1 MKKSSLILK
10 LAVFITT
17 LMFLSCA
24 TTPKKTLQLRKI
36 TDIELSN
43 GLKILVV
50 PDHSLPRVSLN
61 LMVQV
66 GSALEEAGY
75 EGVNSLTLAMIEQG
89 TSTRSATQIADDFAQ
104 IGSELNQSSGYD
116 FSTISSSSLSVDKGE
131 LLSLFS
137 DVVMNPSFSSGET
150 DRKKNEFIAT
160 IKKQR
165 DQPSSY
171 ADILFAQALYDSHP
185 YAHSPIG
192 NLDSIKSLS
201 RSDLLKHYFKFYRPN
216 NSRLAIVGDID
227 DAFIEKV
234 KSTFEKWSAKPVMVN
249 PVPVPTQAINKW
261 KVENKPA
268 AQQTQIRIG
277 HLGLKRS
284 HPDYMSVRLA
294 NFILGGDFTSRL
306 NQRIRDD
313 LGLTYSI
320 SSSFDFRLNEGPFLI
335 STFSRHDV
343 VGKVLEETLKMMN
356 DFVEKGVTE
365 QELNTA
371 KSVFKG
377 QFPAVI
383 ETADRY
389 AGNINALRFYGV
401 GEAYLANFNQLV
413 SSVSVK
419 QVNEAIKKYFKTQ
432 NLTVVLYTDKEKVMS
447 QLKNPHF
454 LFDFK

>member
-10 LAVFITT
+10 TALFVTS
-17 LMFLSCA
+17 LVFLSCA
-24 TTPKKTLQLRKI
+24 TTSKKTLQLRKI

-66 GSALEEAGY
+66 GSALEEVGY

-150 DRKKNEFIAT
+150 DRKKSEFIAT

-171 ADILFAQALYDSHP
+171 ADLLFASSLYDSHP

-192 NLDSIKSLS
+192 TLDSIKSLS
-201 RSDLLKHYFKFYRPN
+201 RSDLLKHYFRFYRPN

-234 KSTFEKWSAKPVMVN
+234 KSTFE
-249 PVPVPTQAINKW
+249 
-261 KVENKPA
+261 
-268 AQQTQIRIG
+268 
-277 HLGLKRS
+277 
-284 HPDYMSVRLA
+284 
-294 NFILGGDFTSRL
+294 
-306 NQRIRDD
+306 
-313 LGLTYSI
+313 
-320 SSSFDFRLNEGPFLI
+320 
-335 STFSRHDV
+335 
-343 VGKVLEETLKMMN
+343 
-356 DFVEKGVTE
+356 
-365 QELNTA
+365 
-371 KSVFKG
+371 
-377 QFPAVI
+377 
-383 ETADRY
+383 
-389 AGNINALRFYGV
+389 
-401 GEAYLANFNQLV
+401 
-413 SSVSVK
+413 
-419 QVNEAIKKYFKTQ
+419 
-432 NLTVVLYTDKEKVMS
+432 
-447 QLKNPHF
+447 
-454 LFDFK
+454 

>member
-1 MKKSSLILK
+1 
-10 LAVFITT
+10 
-17 LMFLSCA
+17 
-24 TTPKKTLQLRKI
+24 
-36 TDIELSN
+36 
-43 GLKILVV
+43 
-50 PDHSLPRVSLN
+50 
-61 LMVQV
+61 
-66 GSALEEAGY
+66 
-75 EGVNSLTLAMIEQG
+75 
-89 TSTRSATQIADDFAQ
+89 
-104 IGSELNQSSGYD
+104 
-116 FSTISSSSLSVDKGE
+116 
-131 LLSLFS
+131 
-137 DVVMNPSFSSGET
+137 
-150 DRKKNEFIAT
+150 
-160 IKKQR
+160 
-165 DQPSSY
+165 
-171 ADILFAQALYDSHP
+171 
-185 YAHSPIG
+185 
-192 NLDSIKSLS
+192 
-201 RSDLLKHYFKFYRPN
+201 
-216 NSRLAIVGDID
+216 
-227 DAFIEKV
+227 
-234 KSTFEKWSAKPVMVN
+234 MVN
-249 PVPVPTQAINKW
+249 PVPVPTQAINRW
-261 KVENKPA
+261 KVENKPS

-277 HLGLKRS
+277 HIGLKRS

-356 DFVEKGVTE
+356 DFVDKGVTE

-413 SSVSVK
+413 SAVSVK